1 MPDAKRE
8 KFKELRFQLR
18 FSFAVIFGVMTLG
31 TVGYMVIEG
40 WNFLD
45 SLFMTVITLSSVGYG
60 ETRPLDT
67 PGRIF
72 TIVLILMGVA
82 ALGNLLSQL
91 ARAVAEGYFQE
102 GLQGRRRFRMLS
114 KIENHYIVCG
124 YGRIGQQVCR
134 DFVAEGAAFVILE
147 KDPDLVRKAEQDGFL
162 ALPGDASSDETLLEA
177 GIERARCV
185 LSALPSDAE
194 NLYVVLSAKILNPK
208 ILAIARASS
217 DEGALKLER
226 VGADKVVSPYVTGAK
241 RMAAL
246 ALRPQVIDLLETVSI
261 GGSQAYIEEFLLPKV
276 DKEFTCPYLHK
287 SLKEAELRSK
297 SGALVLAIRRDSGD
311 FIGNPT
317 ADARLEPGDLL
328 ICMGTGEQLRKLAQV
343 ILPTNL
349 S

>member
-18 FSFAVIFGVMTLG
+18 ISFAVIFGVIVLG
-31 TVGYMVIEG
+31 TTGYMVIEG
-40 WNFLD
+40 WDFLD
-45 SLFMTVITLSSVGYG
+45 SLFMTVITLASVGYG
-60 ETRPLDT
+60 ETRPLNT

-91 ARAVAEGYFQE
+91 ARGVAEGYFQE
-102 GLQGRRRFRMLS
+102 GLQGRRRLKMLS

-147 KDPDLVRKAEQDGFL
+147 KDPDLVRKAEEDGFL
-162 ALPGDASSDETLLEA
+162 ALAGDASSDETLLEA

-208 ILAIARASS
+208 ILTIARASS

-246 ALRPQVIDLLETVSI
+246 ALRPQVIDLMETVSI
-261 GGSQAYIEEFLLPKV
+261 GGSQAYIEELLLPKV
-276 DKEFTCPYLHK
+276 DQESTCPYLHK
-287 SLKEAELRSK
+287 SLKDAELRTK
-297 SGALVLAIRRDSGD
+297 SGALVLAIRRDSGE
-311 FIGNPT
+311 FLGNPT
-317 ADARLEPGDLL
+317 ADTCLEPGDLL

-349 S
+349 I